1 MTPEEKYHS
10 DRWFVLQKIR
20 ERELY
25 APNKNEIRYH
35 LEITPYSKFEQHLP
49 SAQINIL
56 KQLADEGAIKILDEE
71 SKSGYGAYYLF
82 ILQIQRPKFDELY
95 RNEEIFKKEGLN
107 TTTPTSP
114 NMDTGSGDKI
124 KSQPDGQKLPNTA
137 DEKKLCVLEKL
148 KEEWDLAP
156 VYEKNGVRVV
166 FVTKISEERYDK
178 WIRECGLEDEE
189 RLMDILATFQ
199 QRGVVVSFR
208 KKANFI

>member
-35 LEITPYSKFEQHLP
+35 LEITPYSKFDQ
-49 SAQINIL
+49 
-56 KQLADEGAIKILDEE
+56 
-71 SKSGYGAYYLF
+71 
-82 ILQIQRPKFDELY
+82 LY